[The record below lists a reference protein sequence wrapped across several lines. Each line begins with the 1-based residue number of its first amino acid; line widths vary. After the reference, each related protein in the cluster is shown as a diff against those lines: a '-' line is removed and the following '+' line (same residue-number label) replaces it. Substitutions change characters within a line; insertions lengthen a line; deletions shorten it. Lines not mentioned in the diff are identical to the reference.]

1 MLIILVF
8 GVEFQQIDRSDVREV
23 FAVCQDRIL
32 VDGRQDVHYEH
43 RGGKDHRQ
51 ALKMLLQSVS
61 HSEPSLSDADTSASV
76 VQ

>member
-23 FAVCQDRIL
+23 FAVCPDRIL
-32 VDGRQDVHYEH
+32 IDGRQDVHHEH